1 MVRAQT
7 KARMQRVD
15 VYYANLDP
23 GQGPEAQKT
32 RPVVIVS
39 NNAAN
44 AASSLVTVLPVE
56 SNVAHIYPFKVKLPA
71 KDTGSGKDSKA
82 MAQQV
87 RTLGKGRLGLQ
98 AAGQLSAPL
107 MVKVD
112 AALRLHLA
120 L

>member
-1 MVRAQT
+1 MLRG
-7 KARMQRVD
+7 D
-15 VYYANLDP
+15 VFYANLDP
-23 GQGPEAQKT
+23 SQGAETQKT

-44 AASSLVTVLPVE
+44 RASSLVTVVPVT
-56 SNVAHIYPFKVKLPA
+56 SNVARIYPFEVKLA
-71 KDTGSGKDSKA
+71 ASNTGLGKDSKA

-87 RTLGKGRLGLQ
+87 RTLDKGRLAQRASGQVPLEVMLQ
-98 AAGQLSAPL
+98 
-107 MVKVD
+107 VD

>member
-1 MVRAQT
+1 
-7 KARMQRVD
+7 MQRGD

-23 GQGPEAQKT
+23 SRGSEMQKT

-44 AASSLVTVLPVE
+44 GASALVTVLPVT
-56 SNVAHIYPFKVKLPA
+56 SNVTRIYPFEVKLPA
-71 KDTGSGKDSKA
+71 KGTGLGKDSKA

-87 RTLGKGRLGLQ
+87 RTLDKGRLGSH
-98 AAGQLSAPL
+98 AAGKVSAGL
-107 MVKVD
+107 MVQIDV
-112 AALRLHLA
+112 ALRLHLA

>member
-1 MVRAQT
+1 MLRG
-7 KARMQRVD
+7 D
-15 VYYANLDP
+15 VNYANLDP
-23 GQGPEAQKT
+23 SQGSEAPKT

-44 AASSLVTVLPVE
+44 RASALITVLPVT
-56 SNVAHIYPFKVKLPA
+56 SNVTRIYPFEVKLPA
-71 KDTGSGKDSKA
+71 KDTGLGKDSKA

-87 RTLGKGRLGLQ
+87 RTLDKGRLGLH
-98 AAGQLSAPL
+98 AAGQVPAGL
-107 MVKVD
+107 MVQVD

>member
-1 MVRAQT
+1 MLRG
-7 KARMQRVD
+7 D
-15 VYYANLDP
+15 VYYANLNP
-23 GQGPEAQKT
+23 SQGAETQKT

-44 AASSLVTVLPVE
+44 RASAVVTVLPVT
-56 SNVAHIYPFKVKLPA
+56 SNVARIYPFEVKLPA
-71 KDTGSGKDSKA
+71 KDTGLGKDSKA

-87 RTLGKGRLGLQ
+87 RTLDKGRLGLH
-98 AAGQLSAPL
+98 AAGQVPAGL
-107 MVKVD
+107 MVQID

>member
-1 MVRAQT
+1 
-7 KARMQRVD
+7 MQRGD

-23 GQGPEAQKT
+23 SQGSEIQKT

-44 AASSLVTVLPVE
+44 RNSALVTVLPVT
-56 SNVAHIYPFKVKLPA
+56 SNVTRIYPFEVKLPA
-71 KDTGSGKDSKA
+71 KETGLGKDSKA

-87 RTLGKGRLGLQ
+87 RTLDKGRLGLH
-98 AAGQLSAPL
+98 AAGQVPAGL
-107 MVKVD
+107 MAEIDV
-112 AALRLHLA
+112 ALRLHLA

>member
-1 MVRAQT
+1 
-7 KARMQRVD
+7 MQRGD

-23 GQGPEAQKT
+23 SQGAETQKT

-44 AASSLVTVLPVE
+44 HASALVTVLPMT
-56 SNVAHIYPFKVKLPA
+56 SNVTRIYPFEVKLPA
-71 KDTGSGKDSKA
+71 KDTGLGKDSKA

-87 RTLGKGRLGLQ
+87 RTLDKGRLGLH
-98 AAGQLSAPL
+98 AEGQVPGAL
-107 MVKVD
+107 MVKID

>member
-1 MVRAQT
+1 
-7 KARMQRVD
+7 MQRGD

-23 GQGPEAQKT
+23 SQGSEIQKT

-44 AASSLVTVLPVE
+44 RTSPLVTVLPVT
-56 SNVAHIYPFKVKLPA
+56 SNVMRIFPFEVRLPA
-71 KDTGSGKDSKA
+71 KDTGLGKDSKA
-82 MAQQV
+82 LAQQV
-87 RTLGKGRLGLQ
+87 RTLDKGRLGLN
-98 AAGQLSAPL
+98 AAGQVPATL
-107 MVKVD
+107 MVKID

>member
-1 MVRAQT
+1 MLRG
-7 KARMQRVD
+7 D

-23 GQGPEAQKT
+23 SQGAETQKT

-44 AASSLVTVLPVE
+44 RASALVTVLPIT
-56 SNVAHIYPFKVKLPA
+56 SNVTRIYPFEVKLPA
-71 KDTGSGKDSKA
+71 KDTGLGKDSKA

-87 RTLGKGRLGLQ
+87 RTLDKGRLGLH
-98 AAGQLSAPL
+98 AAGKVPADL
-107 MVKVD
+107 MVKIDV
-112 AALRLHLA
+112 ALRLHLA

>member
-1 MVRAQT
+1 
-7 KARMQRVD
+7 MQRGD

-23 GQGPEAQKT
+23 SQGAETQKT

-44 AASSLVTVLPVE
+44 RTSALVSVLPVT
-56 SNVAHIYPFKVKLPA
+56 SNVTRIYPFEVELPA
-71 KDTGSGKDSKA
+71 NDTGLGKDSKA

-87 RTLGKGRLGLQ
+87 RTLDKGRLGLH
-98 AAGQLSAPL
+98 ASGQVPASL
-107 MVKVD
+107 MVKID

>member
-1 MVRAQT
+1 
-7 KARMQRVD
+7 MQRGD

-23 GQGPEAQKT
+23 SQGAETQKT

-39 NNAAN
+39 NNVAN
-44 AASSLVTVLPVE
+44 RVNDLVTVLPLT
-56 SNVAHIYPFKVKLPA
+56 SNVTRIYPFEVKLSA
-71 KDTGSGKDSKA
+71 KETGLGKDSKA

-87 RTLGKGRLGLQ
+87 RTLDKGRLGLR
-98 AAGQLSAPL
+98 AAGRVPAAL
-107 MVKVD
+107 MVEID

>member
-1 MVRAQT
+1 
-7 KARMQRVD
+7 MQRGD

-23 GQGPEAQKT
+23 SQGSEIQKT

-44 AASSLVTVLPVE
+44 RNSALVTVLPVT
-56 SNVAHIYPFKVKLPA
+56 SNVTRIYPFEVKLPA
-71 KDTGSGKDSKA
+71 KETGLGKDSKA

-87 RTLGKGRLGLQ
+87 RTLDKGRLGLH
-98 AAGQLSAPL
+98 AAGQVPAGL
-107 MVKVD
+107 MAEID

>member
-1 MVRAQT
+1 
-7 KARMQRVD
+7 MQRGD
-15 VYYANLDP
+15 VYYASLDP
-23 GQGPEAQKT
+23 SQGLETQKT

-44 AASSLVTVLPVE
+44 RSSAVVTVVPVT
-56 SNVAHIYPFKVKLPA
+56 SNITRVFPFEVLLSA
-71 KDTGSGKDSKA
+71 KDTGLGKDSKA

-87 RTLGKGRLGLQ
+87 RTLDKGRLGLNTV
-98 AAGQLSAPL
+98 GQIPSVL
-107 MVKVD
+107 MLQLD

>member
-1 MVRAQT
+1 
-7 KARMQRVD
+7 MQRGD

-23 GQGPEAQKT
+23 SQGSEIQKT

-44 AASSLVTVLPVE
+44 RTSPLVAVLPVT
-56 SNVAHIYPFKVKLPA
+56 SNVTRIFPFEVRLPA
-71 KDTGSGKDSKA
+71 KDTGLGKDSKA
-82 MAQQV
+82 LAQQV
-87 RTLGKGRLGLQ
+87 RTLDKGRLGLN
-98 AAGQLSAPL
+98 AAGKVPATL
-107 MVKVD
+107 MVKID

>member
-1 MVRAQT
+1 MLRGE
-7 KARMQRVD
+7 

-23 GQGPEAQKT
+23 SQGSETQKT

-44 AASSLVTVLPVE
+44 RASSLVTVLPIT
-56 SNVAHIYPFKVKLPA
+56 SNVTRIYPFEVKLPA
-71 KDTGSGKDSKA
+71 KDTGLGKDSKA

-87 RTLGKGRLGLQ
+87 RTLDKGRLGLQ
-98 AAGQLSAPL
+98 AAGQVPAGLL
-107 MVKVD
+107 VQVD

>member
-1 MVRAQT
+1 MLRGE
-7 KARMQRVD
+7 

-23 GQGPEAQKT
+23 SQGAETQKT

-44 AASSLVTVLPVE
+44 RAGALVTVLPVT
-56 SNVAHIYPFKVKLPA
+56 SNVVRIYPFEVKLPA
-71 KDTGSGKDSKA
+71 NDTGLGKDSKA

-87 RTLGKGRLGLQ
+87 RTLDKGRLGLH
-98 AAGQLSAPL
+98 AAGQVPADL
-107 MVKVD
+107 MVKID

>member
-1 MVRAQT
+1 
-7 KARMQRVD
+7 MQRGD

-23 GQGPEAQKT
+23 SQGSEMQKT

-44 AASSLVTVLPVE
+44 GASALVTVLPVT
-56 SNVAHIYPFKVKLPA
+56 SNVTRIYPFEVKLLA
-71 KDTGSGKDSKA
+71 KDTGLGKDSKV

-87 RTLGKGRLGLQ
+87 RTLDKGRLGMR
-98 AAGQLSAPL
+98 AAGKVPASL
-107 MVKVD
+107 MVKID
-112 AALRLHLA
+112 AALRLHLM

>member
-1 MVRAQT
+1 MLRG
-7 KARMQRVD
+7 D

-23 GQGPEAQKT
+23 SQGAETQKT
-32 RPVVIVS
+32 RPIVIVS

-44 AASSLVTVLPVE
+44 RASALVTVLPIT
-56 SNVAHIYPFKVKLPA
+56 SNVARIYPFEVKLAA
-71 KDTGSGKDSKA
+71 KDTGLGKDSKA

-87 RTLGKGRLGLQ
+87 RTLDKGRLGLH
-98 AAGQLSAPL
+98 AAGQVPAIL
-107 MVKVD
+107 MVKID

>member
-1 MVRAQT
+1 
-7 KARMQRVD
+7 MQRGD

-23 GQGPEAQKT
+23 SQGSEIQKT

-44 AASSLVTVLPVE
+44 RTSPLVTVLPVT
-56 SNVAHIYPFKVKLPA
+56 SNVTRIFPFEVRLPA
-71 KDTGSGKDSKA
+71 KDTGLGKDSKA
-82 MAQQV
+82 LAQQV
-87 RTLGKGRLGLQ
+87 RTLDKGRLGLN
-98 AAGQLSAPL
+98 AAGKVPATL
-107 MVKVD
+107 MVKID

>member
-1 MVRAQT
+1 
-7 KARMQRVD
+7 MQRGD

-23 GQGPEAQKT
+23 SQGAETQKT

-44 AASSLVTVLPVE
+44 RASALVTVLPIT
-56 SNVAHIYPFKVKLPA
+56 SNVTRIYPFEVKLLA
-71 KDTGSGKDSKA
+71 KDTGLGKDSKA

-87 RTLGKGRLGLQ
+87 RTLDKGRLGFD
-98 AAGQLSAPL
+98 AEGKVPADL
-107 MVKVD
+107 MVEID

>member
-1 MVRAQT
+1 
-7 KARMQRVD
+7 MQRGD

-23 GQGPEAQKT
+23 SQGAETQKT

-44 AASSLVTVLPVE
+44 HASALVTVLPMT
-56 SNVAHIYPFKVKLPA
+56 SNVTRIYPFEIKLPA
-71 KDTGSGKDSKA
+71 KDTGLGKDSKA

-87 RTLGKGRLGLQ
+87 RTVDKGRLNAR
-98 AAGQLSAPL
+98 AAGVLQTDDLQLL
-107 MVKVD
+107 D
-112 AALRLHLA
+112 AALRLHLG